1 MPVPAFLLALIPW
14 IKPIISLTAAGIG
27 AAMMISQNR
36 KDSKSATDSAA
47 ARKKSG
53 KYALDTEELKQV
65 SNLSD
70 AEQKT
75 IESLLPFLTDHA
87 EDFLREFPKLDT
99 AKLEQIAQQQPQT
112 PQIPGAQ
119 ELGFP
124 QVPDLTGDIRS
135 ETDFAPI
142 EKQSMRNFQEQI
154 LPMIKEQF
162 AGVGGGTRSSAYR
175 GETQAGGERL
185 AESLAALRSKYGLE
199 RGSVLGQLGLKQSAI
214 EQQRALGAGQV
225 GSQRYQLG
233 QQDKTQQFG
242 QQLDLANLGLAENN
256 QTLQQNQQGLNTMGM
271 ILNRGG
277 LTNVIP
283 QQPAQSNLGQ
293 QLVGQGLK
301 MAGKIDYGD
310 LYKQFGK
317 TGGV

>member
-14 IKPIISLTAAGIG
+14 IKPILSLTAAGIG

-36 KDSKSATDSAA
+36 SASKSATDSAA

-53 KYALDTEELKQV
+53 RYELDAEELKQV
-65 SNLSD
+65 SSLSD

-75 IESLLPFLTDHA
+75 IDSLLPFLTDHA
-87 EDFLREFPKLDT
+87 TEFLEEFPKLDT
-99 AKLEQIAQQQPQT
+99 AKLEEIAQQQPQT
-112 PQIPGAQ
+112 PQIPGAE

-124 QVPDLTGDIRS
+124 GVPDVTGDIRS

-175 GETQAGGERL
+175 GEAQAGGERL
-185 AESLAALRSKYGLE
+185 AESLAALKSKYGLE
-199 RGSVLGQLGLKQSAI
+199 RGSIVGQLGLKQSAI

-225 GSQRYQLG
+225 GNQRYQLG
-233 QQDKTQQFG
+233 QQGQAQQFG
-242 QQLDLANLGLAENN
+242 RQLDLANLGLAQNN
-256 QTLQQNQQGLNTMGM
+256 QELQRRQQGIGAMGM

-283 QQPAQSNLGQ
+283 QQPVPSALGG
-293 QLVGQGLK
+293 QLFAAGLK
-301 MAGKIDYGD
+301 QAGKIDYSD
-310 LYKQFGK
+310 LFGIK
-317 TGGV
+317 G